1 MTVSYIVSFIPGLP
15 GSLALSEVVDDV
27 MSLASFK
34 ARHTLRKLP
43 GATDRL
49 DIVVPVAD
57 VPDALGAAADAAGAI
72 THTGESLL
80 GLGFVLDARS
90 VRIDGVE
97 NGWLSESFRGMRA
110 APDPALPRT
119 PRPAL
124 RPALALFALA
134 HVALLAPWGL
144 GLTPVSI
151 AGTALVAVA
160 LMGASVVVWTRRA
173 PSRIAQGLLAAVA
186 AFALVLAFT
195 AAYAVAARDGDVRQ
209 PAPGAIPGSTVPG
222 PRVTTFGRTAY
233 ASASLGAGRGIVLI
247 DDGLYI
253 AYVER
258 LLVLAVLTG
267 AVTLGGLGAM
277 QAVRE
282 TRVARVSLD
291 EVLRR
296 TEPTARVGDQEWEA

>member
-1 MTVSYIVSFIPGLP
+1 MTVSYVVSFIPGLP

-27 MSLASFK
+27 MSLASIK

-57 VPDALGAAADAAGAI
+57 VPDALGAAANVAGAI
-72 THTGESLL
+72 TRTGEKLL

-97 NGWLSESFRGMRA
+97 NGWLTEAFRGMRA
-110 APDPALPRT
+110 APDPALPDTSRS
-119 PRPAL
+119 AL
-124 RPALALFALA
+124 RTALVLLVLA
-134 HVALLAPWGL
+134 NVALLAPWSL
-144 GLTPVSI
+144 GLTPASI
-151 AGTALVAVA
+151 AGAALVAVA
-160 LMGASVVVWTRRA
+160 LMGASAVVWTRHA
-173 PSRIAQGLLAAVA
+173 PSRSARGLLAAVA
-186 AFALVLAFT
+186 AFALVLAFA

-233 ASASLGAGRGIVLI
+233 ASASLGTGRGIVLTNG
-247 DDGLYI
+247 GLYI

-258 LLVLAVLTG
+258 LLVLALLAG
-267 AVTLGGLGAM
+267 AITLGGLGAM

-282 TRVARVSLD
+282 TRGSRLVLD

-296 TEPTARVGDQEWEA
+296 TESASRVPDGEWEA